1 MNIQKIAEKIFT
13 EPNSIDAAIT
23 NACIEYNLTNK
34 QANELKER
42 LSEMQVEVEREEDFL
57 YHNLDQ
63 TWEQ

>member
-13 EPNSIDAAIT
+13 EPNSIDAAIA
-23 NACIEYNLTNK
+23 NACLEFDLTNK

-63 TWEQ
+63 TWED